1 MLICFKKHVMDRWC
15 VHSCSLFLVFRPA
28 SWFRCCKPVAFF
40 APPPTY
46 HLTEELLGGRINR
59 EIKAASSNNL
69 VFREAFD
76 TVIHCSHG
84 TVLLHLF
91 ADVFNLT

>member
-1 MLICFKKHVMDRWC
+1 MGLGVVRQ
-15 VHSCSLFLVFRPA
+15 LL
-28 SWFRCCKPVAFF
+28 FF

-46 HLTEELLGGRINR
+46 HLTEELLRGRINR
-59 EIKAASSNNL
+59 EIQAASSNNL

-76 TVIHCSHG
+76 TVIYCSHG

-91 ADVFNLT
+91 ADVFNLM

>member
-1 MLICFKKHVMDRWC
+1 MFILVLYFWC
-15 VHSCSLFLVFRPA
+15 SGQPMGSGVVRQLLFL
-28 SWFRCCKPVAFF
+28 

-46 HLTEELLGGRINR
+46 HLTEELLRGRINR
-59 EIKAASSNNL
+59 EIQAASSNNL

-76 TVIHCSHG
+76 TVIYCSHR
-84 TVLLHLF
+84 TVVLHLF

>member
-1 MLICFKKHVMDRWC
+1 MGSDVVSQLLYF
-15 VHSCSLFLVFRPA
+15 S
-28 SWFRCCKPVAFF
+28 
-40 APPPTY
+40 PPPTY

-59 EIKAASSNNL
+59 EIQAASSNNL

-76 TVIHCSHG
+76 TVICCSHG

-91 ADVFNLT
+91 ADVFILT

>member
-1 MLICFKKHVMDRWC
+1 MFILVLYFWC
-15 VHSCSLFLVFRPA
+15 SGQ
-28 SWFRCCKPVAFF
+28 PVGSGVVSQLLFF

-76 TVIHCSHG
+76 TVIHCFHG